1 MPFLLSVVV
10 TGGIRMLIAYVTE
23 PHAVIRRSGRTLV
36 VERDGKRLAEWE
48 LTRLQSIVLCGNV
61 HLTSPAVKLL
71 LRHGIETAYLGRS
84 GELLGQLTPPKP
96 ANIELRMKQY
106 GAHQDSGQRLVL
118 ARETVRQKIGSQQKV
133 MERYAANYSDDNLFK
148 ARRQLV
154 DSLLQV
160 ENAVSLA
167 QLRGIEGFAARC
179 YWSGFRSQVRGELVF
194 GGRSIRPPRDEI
206 NALLSLGYT
215 FLCNELSALLD
226 AVGFDPWLGFY
237 HDRKNHRPA
246 LALDLMEPLR
256 HDLVDR
262 MVLKM
267 VNRKQVQASDFS
279 GSEANGFRLSRD
291 GWKTFIHA
299 WETMMQT
306 ISGSEPNR
314 QSQRQQLQNV
324 AANFRLQL
332 MGSAEAIVA
341 AAVDLPTTATN
352 SETLLEEQ
360 DDE

>member
-1 MPFLLSVVV
+1 MPV
-10 TGGIRMLIAYVTE
+10 AYVTE

-48 LTRLQSIVLCGNV
+48 LIRLQSIVLCGNV
-61 HLTSPAVKLL
+61 HLTSPAAKLL
-71 LRHGIETAYLGRS
+71 LRHGIETAFLGRS

-96 ANIELRMKQY
+96 ANIDLRMKQY
-106 GAHQDSGQRLVL
+106 AAHQDANLRLTL
-118 ARETVRQKIGSQQKV
+118 ARETVQHKIRSQQAV
-133 MERYAANYSDDNLFK
+133 LDRYAANYTDDNLTK
-148 ARRQLV
+148 ARRQLQ
-154 DSLLQV
+154 DSLQQA
-160 ENAVSLA
+160 ENSSSLA

-179 YWSGFRSQVRGELVF
+179 YWGGFRSQVRGDLVF
-194 GGRSIRPPRDEI
+194 GGRSVRPPRDEV

-226 AVGFDPWLGFY
+226 ALGFDPWLGFY
-237 HDRKNHRPA
+237 HDQKNHRPA

-267 VNRKQVQASDFS
+267 VNRRQVQTSDFM

-299 WETMMQT
+299 WETMMQMT
-306 ISGSEPNR
+306 SGPDANR
-314 QSQRQQLQNV
+314 QSQRQQLQGMV
-324 AANFRLQL
+324 QQFRLRL
-332 MGSAEAIVA
+332 SALDGDATVPGPDA
-341 AAVDLPTTATN
+341 AGELLN
-352 SETLLEEQ
+352 SETVVEEQ

>member
-1 MPFLLSVVV
+1 MP
-10 TGGIRMLIAYVTE
+10 IAYVTE

-48 LTRLQSIVLCGNV
+48 LTRLKSIVLCGNV

-106 GAHQDSGQRLVL
+106 AAHQDSEQRLLL
-118 ARETVRQKIGSQQKV
+118 ARETVQQKIGSQEKV
-133 MERYAANYSDDNLFK
+133 MERYAANYSDESLTK
-148 ARRQLV
+148 ARRQLA
-154 DSLLQV
+154 DSRLQV
-160 ENAVSLA
+160 EKAVSLA

-179 YWSGFRSQVRGELVF
+179 YWSGFRSQVRGELIF

-226 AVGFDPWLGFY
+226 AIGFDPWLGFY

-267 VNRKQVQASDFS
+267 VNRKQVQASDFA
-279 GSEANGFRLSRD
+279 GSEGQGFRLSRE
-291 GWKTFIHA
+291 GWKTFIHG

-306 ISGSEPNR
+306 ISGPEANR
-314 QSQRQQLQNV
+314 QSQRQQLQSV
-324 AANFRLQL
+324 AEQFRLRL
-332 MGSAEAIVA
+332 LGPAGA
-341 AAVDLPTTATN
+341 AAAHVDGTPDAVTDFQSAV
-352 SETLLEEQ
+352 EEQ

>member
-1 MPFLLSVVV
+1 MPV
-10 TGGIRMLIAYVTE
+10 AYVTE

-61 HLTSPAVKLL
+61 HLTSPAAKLL

-106 GAHQDSGQRLVL
+106 AAHQDPQRRLIH
-118 ARETVRQKIGSQQKV
+118 ASETVQQKIRTQQTV
-133 MERYAANYSDDNLFK
+133 MERYAANYSDENLTK
-148 ARRQLV
+148 IRGQLK
-154 DSLLQV
+154 DSFQQAAK
-160 ENAVSLA
+160 AVSLA

-179 YWSGFRSQVRGELVF
+179 YWSGFRSQVRGDLTF
-194 GGRSIRPPRDEI
+194 GGRSIRPPRDEV

-226 AVGFDPWLGFY
+226 AIGFDPWLGFY
-237 HDRKNHRPA
+237 HDRRNHRPA

-267 VNRKQVQASDFS
+267 VNRRQVQAEDFT
-279 GSEANGFRLSRD
+279 GSEGSGFRLSRD

-306 ISGSEPNR
+306 TTGPESKR
-314 QSQRQQLQNV
+314 LSQRQQLQNM
-324 AANFRLQL
+324 AEEFRLRLQSI
-332 MGSAEAIVA
+332 GVDSA
-341 AAVDLPTTATN
+341 AATSDSQEGVADPTAAV
-352 SETLLEEQ
+352 EEQ